1 MDKKQEHNLQ
11 SLLELVE
18 ATKDFFTPV
27 LASRSK
33 GSALGDKRQER
44 VDTVLAEVKKLN
56 AKLTTLLDYG
66 RTVDELDAF
75 FDCIFSPK
83 WLKDYG
89 KAQDEL
95 LKLFEKGRDQI
106 QLKPYVR
113 VLRVAQDS
121 LSVFKPTKALGK
133 KIYTCLED
141 EAIMADVTDGETIQ
155 TYYSKQGYGVTMD
168 YSWENPIKL
177 LAAVKQEYKDK

>member
-1 MDKKQEHNLQ
+1 MTQYDYISFIE
-11 SLLELVE
+11 SFVR
-18 ATKDFFTPV
+18 AW
-27 LASRSK
+27 K
-33 GSALGDKRQER
+33 GY
-44 VDTVLAEVKKLN
+44 AEYIQ
-56 AKLTTLLDYG
+56 KLTGLRPEDYEACKD
-66 RTVDELDAF
+66 VLKVLKSDAF
-75 FDCIFSPK
+75 FDCLFSPK

-113 VLRVAQDS
+113 MLRVAQDS

-133 KIYTCLED
+133 KIYICLKGEP
-141 EAIMADVTDGETIQ
+141 IMADVTDGETIQ

>member
-1 MDKKQEHNLQ
+1 MIQDDYIGVIDGFVKAWKSFAESIQKLSGLKTEDYEVCNDVLK
-11 SLLELVE
+11 LL
-18 ATKDFFTPV
+18 K
-27 LASRSK
+27 S
-33 GSALGDKRQER
+33 
-44 VDTVLAEVKKLN
+44 
-56 AKLTTLLDYG
+56 
-66 RTVDELDAF
+66 DAF
-75 FDCIFSPK
+75 FDCLFSPK
-83 WLKDYG
+83 CLKDYG

-113 VLRVAQDS
+113 MLRVAQDS

-133 KIYTCLED
+133 KIYICLKE
-141 EAIMADVTDGETIQ
+141 EPIMADVTDGETIQ

-168 YSWENPIKL
+168 YSWENAIKL